1 MENNKKSFWKRI
13 STILLSSL
21 LVFTK
26 GDSLTSAQVLPDPE
40 APKISSEMNAEEMKN
55 FYSIKKHFKDLE
67 QSAEQIISLED
78 TFSTPVDGEICDTMV
93 PQGLAIKD
101 GLILVTAYDGINGYK
116 EELKLHSYKKEYKE
130 KLAKES
136 NHKAHNSVIIVLD
149 QKTKKVITTLE
160 LSDRNHVGGIAVDD
174 ENVYIAKSADEKI
187 SVISFDKIKSL
198 VKLGLD
204 QGVKS
209 AKVDYDYDLDVKQD
223 ASFISIR
230 HTNNGEEQLV
240 VGTWHPFPGVSKIGI
255 YDFENNNN
263 LTLSQEFQTNSSA
276 NGATFIRRDDKEYF
290 IVACS
295 LGRLLNSN
303 MYVYEVDEGIDGKLS
318 MDFRSQTELPPM
330 VEELAE
336 FEDED
341 GTRKLAIGSEAF
353 SKRYEIGK
361 SKVISDGIIIAKL
374 DNVLDRRNKPKRM
387 FSLEDIYKEDNDDV
401 KVVSEEE
408 NERGE

>member
-13 STILLSSL
+13 SAIILSSFL
-21 LVFTK
+21 LFAK
-26 GDSLTSAQVLPDPE
+26 GDGLTSAHVLPDPE

-55 FYSIKKHFKDLE
+55 FYNLKKHFEGLE
-67 QSAEQIISLED
+67 QSAEQVISLED
-78 TFSTPVDGEICDTMV
+78 TFSTPVDGEVCDTMV

-116 EELKLHSYKKEYKE
+116 EELKLHSYNKEYKE

-136 NHKAHNSVIIVLD
+136 NHKVHNSVIIVLD

-230 HTNNGEEQLV
+230 HTNSGEEQLV

-255 YDFENNNN
+255 YDFGNNNN

-303 MYVYEVDEGIDGKLS
+303 MYVYEVDEGKDGKLS
-318 MDFRSQTELPPM
+318 MDFRSQTALPPM

-374 DNVLDRRNKPKRM
+374 DNVLDRRNKPKRVL
-387 FSLEDIYKEDNDDV
+387 SLEDIYKEDNDDV

-408 NERGE
+408 NEREE

>member
-13 STILLSSL
+13 SAIILSSFL
-21 LVFTK
+21 LFAK
-26 GDSLTSAQVLPDPE
+26 GDGLTSAQVLPDPE
-40 APKISSEMNAEEMKN
+40 APKISSEMNAEEMNN
-55 FYSIKKHFKDLE
+55 FYNLKKHFEGLE
-67 QSAEQIISLED
+67 QSAEQVISLED
-78 TFSTPVDGEICDTMV
+78 TFSTPVDGEVCDTMV

-116 EELKLHSYKKEYKE
+116 EELKLHSYKKEYRE
-130 KLAKES
+130 KLAKE
-136 NHKAHNSVIIVLD
+136 NDHKVHNSVIIVLD

-230 HTNNGEEQLV
+230 HTKSGKEQLV

-255 YDFENNNN
+255 YDFGNNNN

-303 MYVYEVDEGIDGKLS
+303 MYVYEVDEGKDGKLS
-318 MDFRSQTELPPM
+318 MDFRSQTALPPM

-374 DNVLDRRNKPKRM
+374 DNVLDRRNKPKRVL
-387 FSLEDIYKEDNDDV
+387 SLEDIYKEDNDDV

-408 NERGE
+408 DERGE